1 MNHHVLNMFGG
12 ADEPQRPLTERRL
25 LPRRLAGMAFAV
37 LWLHP
42 LIGTARDVYDGTM
55 PLPWLAGIGLI
66 VFTALYLIVV
76 FLAFARRTVA
86 PPRAH
91 LIMLWSLAAITL
103 ALSIGYADQ
112 PDGGVLGLSI
122 YVAVAGA
129 ATYRLPWGGAWVLAV
144 VVVTVVIGRTF
155 DVPSDD
161 VGNFAFN
168 AVMASG
174 LVLVVIS
181 MISLIRELRVTRKA
195 LADAAVE
202 QERLRFARDLHD
214 LLGHT
219 LSVIV
224 VKAEVARRLA
234 DRDPVATA
242 QAAAEIETIGR
253 QALAEVREA
262 VAGYRVRSFAVELAN
277 AATALADAGITT
289 TSRVSADPP
298 GPVDEAFAWVVRE
311 ASTNIIRHSRASA
324 CTVTVTHGSSWRLEV
339 RDNGVGG
346 VAGVGGHGLGGLRE
360 RLTAIGG
367 TLTTVAYPGFTVV
380 AVIPDPADD
389 VEER

>member
-12 ADEPQRPLTERRL
+12 ADEPRRPLTDRRL
-25 LPRRLAGMAFAV
+25 LPRRLAGMSFAV
-37 LWLHP
+37 LWLYP
-42 LIGTARDVYDGTM
+42 LIDTFRDVHDGKM
-55 PLPWLAGIGLI
+55 PLAWLAGIGL
-66 VFTALYLIVV
+66 VAFSLLYLVV
-76 FLAFARRTVA
+76 VYLAFARCTVA
-86 PPRAH
+86 PPRTH
-91 LIMLWSLAAITL
+91 LILLWSLAAITL
-103 ALSIGYADQ
+103 ALAIGYAHQ

-129 ATYRLPWGGAWVLAV
+129 ATYRLPWGGIWVLGVIA
-144 VVVTVVIGRTF
+144 VTVGIGRTF
-155 DVPSDD
+155 DIPAHDIGS
-161 VGNFAFN
+161 FAFN
-168 AVMASG
+168 AVMASA

-181 MISLIRELRVTRKA
+181 MISLIRELRVTREA

-202 QERLRFARDLHD
+202 RERLRFARDLHD

-262 VAGYRVRSFAVELAN
+262 VAGYRVRSFAVELEN
-277 AATALADAGITT
+277 SSVALADAGIAT
-289 TSRVSADPP
+289 TSDVRPDLP

-311 ASTNIIRHSRASA
+311 ASTNIIRHSRATT
-324 CTVTVTHGSSWRLEV
+324 CMVTVTRGSSWRLEV
-339 RDNGVGG
+339 RDDGVGG
-346 VAGVGGHGLGGLRE
+346 PAGVGGHGLGGLRE
-360 RLTAIGG
+360 RLNAIGG
-367 TLTTVAYPGFTVV
+367 TLTTVAHPGFTVV
-380 AVIPDPADD
+380 AVVPVSTDD
-389 VEER
+389 AEDK